1 MALDETRAK
10 IDRIDRELL
19 RLLNERADLV
29 SEVGRIKREAGL
41 EIYAPE
47 REEKLLR
54 KLVDSNT
61 SSGGRLP
68 EKSIRAIFR
77 EIMSAALA
85 LEQDLK
91 IAVLGP
97 SGSWTHQ
104 VALNKFGSSLTYL
117 PATETEG
124 VFQLVESQK
133 ADYGVLPLEHGH
145 EGAVRHTLDQLAD
158 SPLQVC
164 AQILWRAEG
173 DAVQSR
179 FVILGRRSSL
189 PTGHDITMLMV
200 HAPDKVGSLLEV
212 LQVFASHGVNVRQ
225 IENRPVPGNEQTVA
239 ARFFLEV
246 TGHSDDESLQAAI
259 ADLAAQRS
267 SVKLLG
273 SHPVPG
279 WVEQR

>member
-10 IDRIDRELL
+10 IDRIDQELL

-54 KLVDSNT
+54 KLVDLNT
-61 SSGGRLP
+61 ANGGRLP

-97 SGSWTHQ
+97 AGSWTHQ

-117 PATETEG
+117 PASETAG
-124 VFQLVESQK
+124 VFRLVEAQE
-133 ADYGVLPLEHGH
+133 ADYGVLPLEHSH
-145 EGAVRHTLDQLAD
+145 EGAVLHTLDQLAD

-173 DAVQSR
+173 DGVQSR

-200 HAPDKVGSLLEV
+200 HAPDEVGSLLEV
-212 LQVFASHGVNVRQ
+212 LQVFATCGVNVRQ
-225 IENRPVPGNEQTVA
+225 IENRPVPGNEAATA

-246 TGHSDDESLQAAI
+246 TGHAEDAGLQSAI
-259 ADLAAQRS
+259 TELVARSS
-267 SVKLLG
+267 SVKILG